1 MKPQEKQEKISS
13 DVIRKVTIADIPEI
27 ARINV
32 ECWKHNYKG
41 IIAQDLLDD
50 MSVEKTIQRWI
61 EHFEEMQVNKA
72 FYLKEIDGKIVG
84 FISWG
89 INDDPQVEYENEI
102 TWLYVDVQQQS
113 KHIGKELFEK
123 LLEDE
128 KFKVCD
134 SFYLRTLK
142 DNPQSNRFYQKL
154 WGKKFSYKN
163 HQKFWTT
170 LVWYY
175 RQK

>member
-1 MKPQEKQEKISS
+1 MNKMKPQEKQEKISS

-84 FISWG
+84 FIS
-89 INDDPQVEYENEI
+89 
-102 TWLYVDVQQQS
+102 
-113 KHIGKELFEK
+113 
-123 LLEDE
+123 
-128 KFKVCD
+128 
-134 SFYLRTLK
+134 
-142 DNPQSNRFYQKL
+142 
-154 WGKKFSYKN
+154 
-163 HQKFWTT
+163 
-170 LVWYY
+170 
-175 RQK
+175 